1 MSNATPT
8 PRDSTTAKAPQLR
21 GWVEIFRAGTH
32 KDSKGREFTA
42 SEADLDQIVANHK
55 LGAAPAVIGHP
66 KQDGP
71 AYAWVGDLMRKGA
84 SLFSK
89 FADINP
95 AFDDGV
101 ALGAYR
107 NRSISLINDPEHG
120 LRLRHV
126 GWLGAVPPAID
137 GLSPTPVQF
146 SQADEA
152 EVFEFAAFDDALRSA
167 VWALDG
173 VGRLLRGLREHV
185 ISQDGLDVAD
195 RVLPTWNVDDVVRQA
210 EQARAQ
216 LDAAEP
222 VSGSMFSTPPTG
234 DPSMTTFTQE
244 QLDAAK
250 AQAAKEA
257 ADAATAAATAQ
268 FAAQGSEL
276 SELRQQR
283 KQEKITGLIGGWKAK
298 GLVLPADEAGLAE
311 FMGAIEGQ
319 EVFTFSAAGTEA
331 KKAPLD
337 WFAEFMAARKPVVNL
352 SKLPEGEVDQV
363 DVNSVDS
370 ITKAAYQFQ
379 KDQAEAGKTVTFEF
393 AVQQVTSKLPG

>member
-21 GWVEIFRAGTH
+21 GWVEIFRTGTH

-42 SEADLDQIVANHK
+42 SESDLDQIIQNHK

-107 NRSISLINDPEHG
+107 NRSISLVRDPEHG

-137 GLSPTPVQF
+137 GLSPAPVQF
-146 SQADEA
+146 SQAEGA
-152 EVFEFAAFDDALRSA
+152 EVFEFSAAEDALRSA

-195 RVLPTWNVDDVVRQA
+195 RVLPIWNVDDVVRQA

-222 VSGSMFSTPPTG
+222 LTTGTSSMFSTPPTG

-250 AQAAKEA
+250 AQAAKDA
-257 ADAATAAATAQ
+257 ADAAAAQ

-276 SELRQQR
+276 AELRQQR

-337 WFAEFMAARKPVVNL
+337 WFAEFMAGRKAVVNL
-352 SKLPEGEVDQV
+352 TKLPQDDADQV

-370 ITKAAYQFQ
+370 ITTAAHQFRKEQ
-379 KDQAEAGKTVTFEF
+379 EEAGKTVTFEF
-393 AVQQVTSKLPG
+393 AVQHVTSKLPG

>member
-107 NRSISLINDPEHG
+107 NRSISLVNDPEHG

-137 GLSPTPVQF
+137 GLSPAPVQF

-152 EVFEFAAFDDALRSA
+152 EVFEFSATEDALRSA

-173 VGRLLRGLREHV
+173 LGRLLRGLREHV
-185 ISQDGLDVAD
+185 ISQDGLEVAD
-195 RVLPTWNVDDVVRQA
+195 RVLPSWNVDDVLRQA

-222 VSGSMFSTPPTG
+222 SPGSMFSTPPTG

-257 ADAATAAATAQ
+257 ADAAAAQ

-352 SKLPEGEVDQV
+352 TRPQQDDADQV
-363 DVNSVDS
+363 DANSVDS
-370 ITKAAYQFQ
+370 ITTAAHQFQ
-379 KDQAEAGKTVTFEF
+379 KEQASAGKTVTFEF
-393 AVQQVTSKLPG
+393 AVQHVTSKLPG